1 MSRKALGRG
10 LSALIPTTP
19 EAPPA
24 AGIAP
29 IKDGRPLRVPIE
41 KIRPNHLQPRRH
53 FDPEA
58 LSELS
63 SSIKQ
68 HGLAQPIVVSYDTTT
83 RSYELIAG
91 ERRWRASQLAGHSEI
106 DVVVREPRDDKQRMA
121 LALIE
126 NLQRAD
132 LNPIEIALGYLRLM
146 KEFGINQSELGQEVG
161 KSKSAISNTLRLLE
175 LPEEIQKALQFGQIT
190 EGHGRAL
197 LMIGDP
203 NLRHSAFQKI
213 LETKLSVRETEA
225 LAKQLEAGEISA
237 PEETSPRK
245 ALEEKSADLRSLE
258 ENLQQLLGTKIVIRT
273 KKNPAK
279 GTMTIHFF
287 SFDDFDRIIKILKK

>member
-10 LSALIPTTP
+10 LSALIPTAP
-19 EAPPA
+19 EA
-24 AGIAP
+24 AP
-29 IKDGRPLRVPIE
+29 TTGLAPVKDGRPLKVPIE

-53 FDPEA
+53 FDAEA

-63 SSIKQ
+63 ASIKQ
-68 HGLAQPIVVSYDTTT
+68 HGLAQPIVVSYDDAS

-121 LALIE
+121 LTLIE

-203 NLRHSAFQKI
+203 NLRHAAFQKI
-213 LETKLSVRETEA
+213 LESKLSVREAET
-225 LAKQLEAGEISA
+225 LAKQLEAGELPGT
-237 PEETSPRK
+237 PEETPRK
-245 ALEEKSADLRSLE
+245 TVESKPADLRALE
-258 ENLQQLLGTKIVIRT
+258 ENLQQILGTKIEIRT

-279 GTMTIHFF
+279 GTVTIHFF
-287 SFDDFDRIIKILKK
+287 SFDDFEKIIKVIKK